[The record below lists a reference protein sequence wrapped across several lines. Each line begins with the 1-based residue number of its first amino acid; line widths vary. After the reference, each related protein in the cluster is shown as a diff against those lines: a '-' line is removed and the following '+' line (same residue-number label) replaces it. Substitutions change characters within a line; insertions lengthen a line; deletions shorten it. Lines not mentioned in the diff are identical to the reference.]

1 MIKVIKGLIGLKIVK
16 LSQWKEVFPGIES
29 RVLAYDE
36 ECMPVLTRAKPS
48 AVASAHRHKS
58 KQYGFVIKGSAMFKT
73 PTGEHYVKTGDSYLI
88 DSNEEHSAV
97 FGSET
102 EIAFLEIFVPARKEL
117 VGQQEMHHRN
127 Q

>member
-1 MIKVIKGLIGLKIVK
+1 LRIVK

-36 ECMPVLTRAKPS
+36 ECMPVLIRAKPN
-48 AVASAHRHKS
+48 AVASAHKHKS
-58 KQYGFVIKGSAMFKT
+58 KQYGFVIKGSAKFET
-73 PTGEHYVKTGDSYLI
+73 RTGEHYVRTGDSYLI
-88 DSNEEHSAV
+88 DSYEEHSAV

-117 VGQQEMHHRN
+117 LGQQKMHHRN